1 MRNEVEGLTDIPW
14 ELVHSKIACIH
25 YNAVQADVHK
35 NLSYFPKLVLPCT
48 LSVADL
54 GEGFRGSEPPL
65 SSGNNYADRL
75 E

>member
-1 MRNEVEGLTDIPW
+1 MRAISDPGFRRLFC
-14 ELVHSKIACIH
+14 LVHAEKLTYQVSDHALRS
-25 YNAVQADVHK
+25 
-35 NLSYFPKLVLPCT
+35 LSQNSQGKKGI

-65 SSGNNYADRL
+65 SSGNNHADWL